1 MPASSITSSDFAVL
15 CEVIRAVARSSG
27 LLPEDAED
35 FYQQVHLRLLER
47 NYAPVSMFAGRSSF
61 RTYLFVVVR
70 RMLLDWRNRQA
81 GKWRPSASATRLG
94 PTAVQLDRLISRDG
108 HSPDEAIAI
117 LGGGASSFPSA
128 TLRALAEQL
137 PQRSK
142 PRFVV
147 PERPEAIGAVP
158 FADPI
163 ESREDDMARR
173 QAVLTLRRAY
183 AQLPAEDRRLL
194 YLRFQERLPVPA
206 IAEVLGTPAK
216 PLYARIYRLLRTL
229 RCTIGDLH
237 DRAQQTDDCAAGPA
251 AKPVVVH

>member
-1 MPASSITSSDFAVL
+1 MSAPSITSSDFAVL
-15 CEVIRAVARSSG
+15 CDVIRAVARSSG
-27 LLPEDAED
+27 LLPEDADD

-47 NYAPVSMFAGRSSF
+47 NYTPVSMFAGRSSF

-70 RMLLDWRNRQA
+70 RMLLDWRNSQA

-108 HSPDEAIAI
+108 HSQDEAVAI
-117 LGGGASSFPSA
+117 LEGGPSSLPAA
-128 TLRALAEQL
+128 TLRTLAEQL
-137 PQRSK
+137 PQRCK

-147 PERPEAIGAVP
+147 PERPEAIGAIP

-163 ESREDDMARR
+163 EIREEETARR
-173 QAVLTLRRAY
+173 QAVRTFRRAY

-194 YLRFQERLPVPA
+194 YLRFQERLPVTA

-216 PLYARIYRLLRTL
+216 PLYGRIYRLLQTL
-229 RCTIGDLH
+229 RLTIGHLH
-237 DRAQQTDDCAAGPA
+237 GSAQQTDDHSTDQA
-251 AKPVVVH
+251 AKAVVVH